1 MSYTDFFPNSASN
14 PGLCIAFSFHVS
26 LVSFN
31 LVYFQPAIVFYYID
45 VFEEYRLT
53 VFQND
58 PQLGFIWLFLHDK
71 I

>member
-1 MSYTDFFPNSASN
+1 MSSVAKGSHSESH
-14 PGLCIAFSFHVS
+14 IAFSFHVS

-58 PQLGFIWLFLHDK
+58 PQLGFI
-71 I
+71 